1 MPSRDGSKASSSQV
15 PLYLWGGSEVY
26 KKRFVAN
33 LRRVTNEDQFQR
45 WRAAYA
51 SAIPKDVHIKL
62 AKPLTDNMPCGD
74 ANDPNA
80 RIITFRPFYF
90 SLGFKFPL
98 SKLFKEVFCAM
109 GCAPSQCTPNVYR
122 AIMCFENLS
131 RFFTLELTVREF
143 FYFFEVR
150 CFKEYAQLRTCNVK
164 LFDSLSQGDHVW
176 HDDVLEV
183 SGRWEGDVGDGP
195 LVPITYC
202 NADDISKKLELE
214 PDMAKVRR
222 ALNIPQ
228 KFREWR
234 WLLSEY
240 REEDGGLP
248 PVEDVERWKQNG
260 PDPDDLS
267 AEQEGC
273 SAEPPSKRKVEV
285 KSPRTQATSSRA
297 RNVSPLRKKP
307 KLPSAEKIQVGVV
320 PASSARVKH
329 LVGAD
334 SKKIGGMRHIRDAPL
349 KPLADELGGHDLLRE
364 VVRERSGS
372 PVERQRDAD
381 VPPRSSG
388 RLHQSKSGGRCG
400 RSAHPSNRH
409 DPTVESRAIKHGVDS
424 TSQIPL
430 EVRLAE
436 ARKARESSARTK
448 GSSATSA
455 TDPKVD
461 KSSPAGDA
469 GVSDLLK
476 TQFLSSPSSCAEL
489 VDQIRQ
495 AGDLGTFS
503 SLSLEKQREATLHL
517 LQKGVVFAAETI
529 RNSSAVAP
537 SSVQLSELE
546 KKNAELVS
554 KLSAEQTRYEKKTSD
569 LRVMISELKSSLAE
583 TDSELNSSAA
593 DLASRKD
600 AYFHLERKN
609 ADISHSYDKLLA
621 RLHAY
626 HESAEESKSEVAMD
640 AYKLGYLD
648 CTKGYDPYYAIGDED
663 IEMLY
668 PDLPPAKSEEANA
681 VNIEGAEKQ
690 VTKEAVA
697 EEDAADEVVAD
708 VIDQACGAAESVA
721 DQADAEEAV
730 DQGSPAGA
738 SE

>member
-1 MPSRDGSKASSSQV
+1 M
-15 PLYLWGGSEVY
+15 
-26 KKRFVAN
+26 
-33 LRRVTNEDQFQR
+33 
-45 WRAAYA
+45 
-51 SAIPKDVHIKL
+51 
-62 AKPLTDNMPCGD
+62 
-74 ANDPNA
+74 
-80 RIITFRPFYF
+80 
-90 SLGFKFPL
+90 
-98 SKLFKEVFCAM
+98 
-109 GCAPSQCTPNVYR
+109 
-122 AIMCFENLS
+122 
-131 RFFTLELTVREF
+131 LELTVREL

-183 SGRWEGDVGDGP
+183 SRRWEGDVGDGP
-195 LVPITYC
+195 FVPITYC
-202 NADDISKKLELE
+202 NSDDINKKLELE
-214 PDMAKVRR
+214 PNMAKVRR

-248 PVEDVERWKQNG
+248 PAEDVERWKQNG
-260 PDPDDLS
+260 PNPDDLK
-267 AEQEGC
+267 AEV
-273 SAEPPSKRKVEV
+273 R
-285 KSPRTQATSSRA
+285 SPRTQATSSRA

-320 PASSARVKH
+320 PASYARVKH
-329 LVGAD
+329 LVGAY
-334 SKKIGGMRHIRDAPL
+334 SRKIGGMRNIRDAPL
-349 KPLADELGGHDLLRE
+349 KPLADELGDHDLLRK
-364 VVRERSGS
+364 VVRARSSS

-381 VPPRSSG
+381 VPPRSLG
-388 RLHQSKSGGRCG
+388 HLHQSKSGGRCG
-400 RSAHPSNRH
+400 KSAHLSNCH
-409 DPTVESRAIKHGVDS
+409 DLTVESRAIKREVDS

-448 GSSATSA
+448 GSSTTSA
-455 TDPKVD
+455 ADPKVD
-461 KSSPAGDA
+461 KSSHVRDA
-469 GVSDLLK
+469 SVSDLLK
-476 TQFLSSPSSCAEL
+476 TQFLSSPSSCVEL

-495 AGDLGTFS
+495 AGDLGAFS

-517 LQKGVVFAAETI
+517 LQKRVVFAAETI
-529 RNSSAVAP
+529 RNSSVIAP
-537 SSVQLSELE
+537 SSAQLSELE

-554 KLSAEQTRYEKKTSD
+554 KLSAEQTCYEKKTSD

-583 TDSELNSSAA
+583 KDSELNFSAT
-593 DLASRKD
+593 DLGSRKD

-621 RLHAY
+621 RFHTY

-648 CTKGYDPYYAIGDED
+648 YTKGYDPFYAIGDED

-681 VNIEGAEKQ
+681 VNTEGAEDEVAKKA
-690 VTKEAVA
+690 VTEKDGA
-697 EEDAADEVVAD
+697 EEDAPDEVVAD

-730 DQGSPAGA
+730 DQGSPTGV

>member
-1 MPSRDGSKASSSQV
+1 MQGWHMHWAQRDKGAGIWSRGGEALGLARRGLALGKQAVRAGVGEPGQAGVGPHACWAGRIDGLLMLGCFFFSFLDGSKASSSQV

-51 SAIPKDVHIKL
+51 SAIPEDVHIKL
-62 AKPLTDNMPCGD
+62 AKPLTDNMPCVD

-90 SLGFKFPL
+90 SLGFKFSL

-195 LVPITYC
+195 LVPIIYC
-202 NADDISKKLELE
+202 NSDDISKKLELE

-248 PVEDVERWKQNG
+248 PAEDVERWKQNG
-260 PDPDDLS
+260 PDPDDLK
-267 AEQEGC
+267 A
-273 SAEPPSKRKVEV
+273 EV

-334 SKKIGGMRHIRDAPL
+334 SKKIGGLRNIKDAPL
-349 KPLADELGGHDLLRE
+349 KPLADELGEHDLLRK
-364 VVRERSGS
+364 VVRAQFSS

-381 VPPRSSG
+381 
-388 RLHQSKSGGRCG
+388 SGGRCG
-400 RSAHPSNRH
+400 RSAHSSNRH
-409 DPTVESRAIKHGVDS
+409 DPTVESRAVKRGVDS

-448 GSSATSA
+448 GPSATSVA
-455 TDPKVD
+455 DPKVD

-489 VDQIRQ
+489 VNQIRQ
-495 AGDLGTFS
+495 AGDLGAFS
-503 SLSLEKQREATLHL
+503 SLSLGKQREATLHL
-517 LQKGVVFAAETI
+517 LQKGVVFAVETI
-529 RNSSAVAP
+529 RNSSVVAP
-537 SSVQLSELE
+537 SFAQLSELE

-554 KLSAEQTRYEKKTSD
+554 KLSAEQT
-569 LRVMISELKSSLAE
+569 
-583 TDSELNSSAA
+583 
-593 DLASRKD
+593 
-600 AYFHLERKN
+600 
-609 ADISHSYDKLLA
+609 
-621 RLHAY
+621 
-626 HESAEESKSEVAMD
+626 
-640 AYKLGYLD
+640 
-648 CTKGYDPYYAIGDED
+648 C
-663 IEMLY
+663 
-668 PDLPPAKSEEANA
+668 
-681 VNIEGAEKQ
+681 
-690 VTKEAVA
+690 
-697 EEDAADEVVAD
+697 
-708 VIDQACGAAESVA
+708 
-721 DQADAEEAV
+721 
-730 DQGSPAGA
+730 
-738 SE
+738 

>member
-45 WRAAYA
+45 WRVAYA
-51 SAIPKDVHIKL
+51 SAIPEDVHIKL
-62 AKPLTDNMPCGD
+62 AKPLTDYMPCVD

-80 RIITFRPFYF
+80 RIITFCPFYF

-183 SGRWEGDVGDGP
+183 SGRCEGDVGDGP
-195 LVPITYC
+195 LVLITYC
-202 NADDISKKLELE
+202 NADDINKKLELE

-248 PVEDVERWKQNG
+248 PAEDVERWKQNG
-260 PDPDDLS
+260 PDPDDLL
-267 AEQEGC
+267 
-273 SAEPPSKRKVEV
+273 
-285 KSPRTQATSSRA
+285 KSSLRELKL
-297 RNVSPLRKKP
+297 PLHGRGTC
-307 KLPSAEKIQVGVV
+307 LPSAEKIPVGVV
-320 PASSARVKH
+320 PASSTRVKH

-334 SKKIGGMRHIRDAPL
+334 SKKIGGMRNIRDAPL
-349 KPLADELGGHDLLRE
+349 KPLADELGDHDLLRE
-364 VVRERSGS
+364 VVRVRSCS
-372 PVERQRDAD
+372 HVEIQRDAD
-381 VPPRSSG
+381 VLPRSLG

-400 RSAHPSNRH
+400 RFAHPSNRH
-409 DPTVESRAIKHGVDS
+409 DPTVESRAVKHGVDS
-424 TSQIPL
+424 TSQIHL

-436 ARKARESSARTK
+436 ARKARESFARTK

-495 AGDLGTFS
+495 AGDLGAFS

-529 RNSSAVAP
+529 RNSPAVAP
-537 SSVQLSELE
+537 LFCSTQRVGEE
-546 KKNAELVS
+546 EYRVS
-554 KLSAEQTRYEKKTSD
+554 
-569 LRVMISELKSSLAE
+569 
-583 TDSELNSSAA
+583 
-593 DLASRKD
+593 
-600 AYFHLERKN
+600 
-609 ADISHSYDKLLA
+609 
-621 RLHAY
+621 
-626 HESAEESKSEVAMD
+626 
-640 AYKLGYLD
+640 
-648 CTKGYDPYYAIGDED
+648 
-663 IEMLY
+663 
-668 PDLPPAKSEEANA
+668 
-681 VNIEGAEKQ
+681 
-690 VTKEAVA
+690 
-697 EEDAADEVVAD
+697 
-708 VIDQACGAAESVA
+708 
-721 DQADAEEAV
+721 
-730 DQGSPAGA
+730 
-738 SE
+738 

>member
-1 MPSRDGSKASSSQV
+1 MSSRDGSKASSSQV
-15 PLYLWGGSEVY
+15 PLYLWGGSKVY

-33 LRRVTNEDQFQR
+33 LHRVTNEDQFQR

-51 SAIPKDVHIKL
+51 SAIPDDVHVKL
-62 AKPLTDNMPCGD
+62 AKPLTDNMPCMD

-98 SKLFKEVFCAM
+98 SNLFKEVFCAM
-109 GCAPSQCTPNVYR
+109 ECAPSQCTPNVYR

-131 RFFTLELTVREF
+131 HFFMLELTVREF

-150 CFKEYAQLRTCNVK
+150 CFKEYAQLSTCNVK

-183 SGRWEGDVGDGP
+183 SRRWEGDVGDGP
-195 LVPITYC
+195 LVPLTYC
-202 NADDISKKLELE
+202 NSNDISKKLELE
-214 PDMAKVRR
+214 PNMAKVRC

-248 PVEDVERWKQNG
+248 PAEDVERWKQNG
-260 PDPDDLS
+260 PDLDDLK
-267 AEQEGC
+267 A
-273 SAEPPSKRKVEV
+273 EV
-285 KSPRTQATSSRA
+285 KFPRTQATFSRA

-307 KLPSAEKIQVGVV
+307 KLPCAEKIPVGVV
-320 PASSARVKH
+320 PSLSARVKH

-334 SKKIGGMRHIRDAPL
+334 NKKIGGMRNIRDAPP
-349 KPLADELGGHDLLRE
+349 KPLADELGDHDLLRE
-364 VVRERSGS
+364 VVRARSSS

-388 RLHQSKSGGRCG
+388 RSHQSKSGGRCG
-400 RSAHPSNRH
+400 RSAHLSNRH
-409 DPTVESRAIKHGVDS
+409 DPTIESRAVKRGVDS

-448 GSSATSA
+448 GSSVTSA
-455 TDPKVD
+455 ADPKVD

-476 TQFLSSPSSCAEL
+476 TQFLSSPSFCAEL

-495 AGDLGTFS
+495 AGDLGAFS

-529 RNSSAVAP
+529 QNSSA
-537 SSVQLSELE
+537 QLSELE

-569 LRVMISELKSSLAE
+569 LRAMISELKSSLAE
-583 TDSELNSSAA
+583 KDSELNSSAA
-593 DLASRKD
+593 DLAS
-600 AYFHLERKN
+600 
-609 ADISHSYDKLLA
+609 
-621 RLHAY
+621 
-626 HESAEESKSEVAMD
+626 
-640 AYKLGYLD
+640 
-648 CTKGYDPYYAIGDED
+648 
-663 IEMLY
+663 
-668 PDLPPAKSEEANA
+668 
-681 VNIEGAEKQ
+681 
-690 VTKEAVA
+690 
-697 EEDAADEVVAD
+697 
-708 VIDQACGAAESVA
+708 
-721 DQADAEEAV
+721 
-730 DQGSPAGA
+730 
-738 SE
+738 

>member
-1 MPSRDGSKASSSQV
+1 MPSRDGSKASSSQL
-15 PLYLWGGSEVY
+15 PLYLWGGSKVY
-26 KKRFVAN
+26 KK
-33 LRRVTNEDQFQR
+33 R

-51 SAIPKDVHIKL
+51 SAIPEDVHIKL
-62 AKPLTDNMPCGD
+62 AKPLTDNMPCVD

-122 AIMCFENLS
+122 AIM
-131 RFFTLELTVREF
+131 
-143 FYFFEVR
+143 

-248 PVEDVERWKQNG
+248 PAEDVGRWKQNG

-267 AEQEGC
+267 AEQEAC
-273 SAEPPSKRKVEV
+273 SAEPQSKRKVEV

-320 PASSARVKH
+320 HASSARVKH

-334 SKKIGGMRHIRDAPL
+334 SKKIGGMCHIRDAPL

-364 VVRERSGS
+364 VVRARSSS

-400 RSAHPSNRH
+400 RFAHPSNRH

-461 KSSPAGDA
+461 KSSPARDA

-529 RNSSAVAP
+529 RNSSVVAP

-569 LRVMISELKSSLAE
+569 LRAMISELKSSLAE
-583 TDSELNSSAA
+583 KDSELNLLLLTWQVKKMLISTLSARMPTS
-593 DLASRKD
+593 L
-600 AYFHLERKN
+600 
-609 ADISHSYDKLLA
+609 I
-621 RLHAY
+621 
-626 HESAEESKSEVAMD
+626 AM
-640 AYKLGYLD
+640 
-648 CTKGYDPYYAIGDED
+648 T
-663 IEMLY
+663 
-668 PDLPPAKSEEANA
+668 SF
-681 VNIEGAEKQ
+681 
-690 VTKEAVA
+690 
-697 EEDAADEVVAD
+697 
-708 VIDQACGAAESVA
+708 
-721 DQADAEEAV
+721 
-730 DQGSPAGA
+730 
-738 SE
+738 

>member
-1 MPSRDGSKASSSQV
+1 MSSRDGSKAS
-15 PLYLWGGSEVY
+15 GS
-26 KKRFVAN
+26 
-33 LRRVTNEDQFQR
+33 QR

-51 SAIPKDVHIKL
+51 SAILDNVHVKL
-62 AKPLTDNMPCGD
+62 AKPLTDNVPCVD

-109 GCAPSQCTPNVYR
+109 ECAP
-122 AIMCFENLS
+122 M
-131 RFFTLELTVREF
+131 
-143 FYFFEVR
+143 R
-150 CFKEYAQLRTCNVK
+150 CFKEYAQLHTCNVK

-183 SGRWEGDVGDGP
+183 SGWWEGDVGDGP
-195 LVPITYC
+195 LVPLTYC
-202 NADDISKKLELE
+202 NSDDISKKLELE
-214 PDMAKVRR
+214 PDMAKVRH

-248 PVEDVERWKQNG
+248 PAED
-260 PDPDDLS
+260 
-267 AEQEGC
+267 A
-273 SAEPPSKRKVEV
+273 EV
-285 KSPRTQATSSRA
+285 KSPRTQATSSQA

-307 KLPSAEKIQVGVV
+307 KLPSAEKIPVGVV

-334 SKKIGGMRHIRDAPL
+334 SKKIGSMRNIRDASL
-349 KPLADELGGHDLLRE
+349 KPFADELGDHDLLRE
-364 VVRERSGS
+364 VACAQSSS

-381 VPPRSSG
+381 VPSRSSG

-400 RSAHPSNRH
+400 RSAHLSNRH
-409 DPTVESRAIKHGVDS
+409 DPTVESQAVKCGVDS

-436 ARKARESSARTK
+436 ATKARESFARTK
-448 GSSATSA
+448 GSSATSVADPLEVRLAEA
-455 TDPKVD
+455 T
-461 KSSPAGDA
+461 GDA

-489 VDQIRQ
+489 VDQIYQ
-495 AGDLGTFS
+495 AGDLGAFS

-537 SSVQLSELE
+537 SSAQLSELE

-569 LRVMISELKSSLAE
+569 LRAMISELKSSLAE
-583 TDSELNSSAA
+583 KDSELNSSAA
-593 DLASRKD
+593 DLAIR
-600 AYFHLERKN
+600 FQ
-609 ADISHSYDKLLA
+609 
-621 RLHAY
+621 AY
-626 HESAEESKSEVAMD
+626 HESAEESKFEVAMD

-648 CTKGYDPYYAIGDED
+648 CTKGYDPFYAIGDEE

-668 PDLPPAKSEEANA
+668 PDLPLVKSEEANV
-681 VNIEGAEKQ
+681 VNTEGAEGQ
-690 VTKEAVA
+690 VAKEVVAEEDGA
-697 EEDAADEVVAD
+697 EEDAADAVVAD

-730 DQGSPAGA
+730 DQGSPAGV

>member
-1 MPSRDGSKASSSQV
+1 MPSRDSSKASSSQV

-45 WRAAYA
+45 WHAAYA
-51 SAIPKDVHIKL
+51 SAIPEDVHIKL
-62 AKPLTDNMPCGD
+62 EKPLTDNMPCVD

-90 SLGFKFPL
+90 SLGFKFLL

-195 LVPITYC
+195 LVPIIYC
-202 NADDISKKLELE
+202 NSNDISKKLELE

-248 PVEDVERWKQNG
+248 PAED
-260 PDPDDLS
+260 
-267 AEQEGC
+267 A
-273 SAEPPSKRKVEV
+273 EV
-285 KSPRTQATSSRA
+285 KSPRTQATSPRA

-307 KLPSAEKIQVGVV
+307 KLHSVEKIQVGVV
-320 PASSARVKH
+320 PASSVRVKH

-334 SKKIGGMRHIRDAPL
+334 NKKIGGMRNIRGAPL
-349 KPLADELGGHDLLRE
+349 KPLADELGDHDLLRE
-364 VVRERSGS
+364 V
-372 PVERQRDAD
+372 
-381 VPPRSSG
+381 
-388 RLHQSKSGGRCG
+388 SKSGGRCG
-400 RSAHPSNRH
+400 RSTHSSNRH
-409 DPTVESRAIKHGVDS
+409 DPTVESRAVKCGVDS
-424 TSQIPL
+424 TLQIPL

-448 GSSATSA
+448 GPSATSA
-455 TDPKVD
+455 VDPKVD

-469 GVSDLLK
+469 GVSSLLK

-495 AGDLGTFS
+495 AGDLGAFS

-537 SSVQLSELE
+537 SSAKLSKLE

-554 KLSAEQTRYEKKTSD
+554 KLSAEQTRYEQKTSD
-569 LRVMISELKSSLAE
+569 LRAMISELKSSLAE
-583 TDSELNSSAA
+583 KDSELNSSAA

-621 RLHAY
+621 RFHAY
-626 HESAEESKSEVAMD
+626 HESTEESKSEVAMD
-640 AYKLGYLD
+640 AYKLGCLD
-648 CTKGYDPYYAIGDED
+648 CTKGYDPFYAIGDGE

-681 VNIEGAEKQ
+681 VNTEGADEQ
-690 VTKEAVA
+690 VAKEAVTEEDGA

-730 DQGSPAGA
+730 DQGSPAGV

>member
-26 KKRFVAN
+26 KRRFVAN
-33 LRRVTNEDQFQR
+33 LYRVTNEDQFQR

-51 SAIPKDVHIKL
+51 SAIPEDVHIKL
-62 AKPLTDNMPCGD
+62 AKPLTDNMPCMD

-98 SKLFKEVFCAM
+98 SKLFKEVFYAM

-131 RFFTLELTVREF
+131 RFFILELTVREF

-202 NADDISKKLELE
+202 NADDISKKLELG

-222 ALNIPQ
+222 ALSIPQ

-248 PVEDVERWKQNG
+248 PAED
-260 PDPDDLS
+260 
-267 AEQEGC
+267 A
-273 SAEPPSKRKVEV
+273 EV
-285 KSPRTQATSSRA
+285 KSPRTQATFSRA
-297 RNVSPLRKKP
+297 KNVSPLRKKP
-307 KLPSAEKIQVGVV
+307 KVPSAEKIPVGVV

-334 SKKIGGMRHIRDAPL
+334 SKKIGGMRNIRDIPL
-349 KPLADELGGHDLLRE
+349 RPLADELGDHDLLRE
-364 VVRERSGS
+364 VVRARSSS

-381 VPPRSSG
+381 ALPQSSG
-388 RLHQSKSGGRCG
+388 RLHQSKS
-400 RSAHPSNRH
+400 
-409 DPTVESRAIKHGVDS
+409 GVDS

-455 TDPKVD
+455 ADPRVD

-469 GVSDLLK
+469 SVSDMLK

-529 RNSSAVAP
+529 RNSSAIAP
-537 SSVQLSELE
+537 SSAQLSELE

-569 LRVMISELKSSLAE
+569 LRAMISELKSSLAE
-583 TDSELNSSAA
+583 KDSELNSSAA
-593 DLASRKD
+593 DLVSRKD

-609 ADISHSYDKLLA
+609 ADISHSYDKLLT
-621 RLHAY
+621 RFRAY
-626 HESAEESKSEVAMD
+626 HESAEESKFEVAMD

-648 CTKGYDPYYAIGDED
+648 CTKGCDPFYAIGDED

-668 PDLPPAKSEEANA
+668 PDLTPAKSEEANG
-681 VNIEGAEKQ
+681 VNTEGAEEQ
-690 VTKEAVA
+690 VAKEDGA

-708 VIDQACGAAESVA
+708 VIDQACGAAERVA
-721 DQADAEEAV
+721 DHTDAEEA
-730 DQGSPAGA
+730 SMATPF
-738 SE
+738 